1 MNINEQSEQK
11 EDLHHP
17 PSETLSSQMNIG
29 SELTA
34 ILSSTFQYVGMEFID
49 MLLKE
54 ITIQTKV
61 HSTLLLQLLSLEE
74 YRELCS
80 IYKSDEQKKLNIIS
94 CSQSSS
100 SSPEIRYPSCG
111 NSDNTSSPQ
120 HPTSSVAMDSTPDQ
134 LQDQFLLIRS
144 CFSNQASMKSS
155 LTNTIIPLLYLNSA
169 SPYIKTLLNDHVI
182 SLLNQHT
189 DTEQQEVERGIYPS
203 YQHFVGLK
211 LDSNRDKNDTI
222 KGILCV
228 TDSVVIE
235 SSRMNTITTILN
247 FMQTRCI
254 NELSQLRK
262 QEQLISARDLA
273 LLDAENK
280 LKFLADMSHE
290 IRTPMNAVIAL
301 TDLLLQERST
311 LNIEQIEH
319 LEVIQTSGSHLL
331 TIINDILDISKLNHD
346 PKFKLESRRFSLRKC
361 LKDTLNMAR
370 HQASMSQQNKV
381 VYVLEC
387 PPDKDDNVPL
397 PQLISQLEN
406 SGVLLRPL
414 LHKKGKTVL
423 PVIWK
428 IDPDVPDHLF
438 GDTMRLTQIMLNLC
452 SNAVK
457 FTKQGGIHIRIKRS
471 TPTPLRTPSARL
483 SDKRM
488 TFKER
493 YDAKIETIWNQAMQD
508 KRDRSNSYNPLP
520 STEEEVMPN
529 DYFGEKSILEISV
542 TDTGIGIPADRL
554 PKLFKSFSQIDIS
567 TARRYGGTGLG
578 LAISSTLVNR
588 MGGCVW
594 VESEEGV
601 GSRFALTLP
610 MTVAPR
616 GRNHSSDSTPL
627 GFAGSPSSPGSTVS
641 DSSSSVHS
649 ALGNATSNSGGTN
662 DIISPLS
669 SAYFTFSTPT
679 ITSAGST
686 ASGSGSG
693 YFPVTTAQLASQQQQ
708 QQQQHQ
714 QRPLLSRSTQQ
725 QYFAT
730 EPFNQQRSEPISIP
744 QIIENSTNEQSFSP
758 MAEDGHPLNPN
769 VNMTTN
775 SGMESDT
782 SKRINV
788 SGGSNV
794 ASNSGGNNA
803 RKSYNDLLSPATR
816 NNRVSISKQHYHNRK
831 PQTKEENLAKAHPLR
846 ILLAEDN
853 ILNQKIA
860 ISILKRLGYI
870 DVAIANNGSE
880 VLTLMKS
887 SVFDVIFMDLYM
899 PEMDGLEVT
908 REIIK
913 ERTRQKQLVN
923 QTTENTTPS
932 SSSDSESLLNSIDVY
947 IIALTASASR
957 EDRQICID
965 AGMNDFISKPFTMT
979 EMKSALKTCANKRKK
994 RRKLTQKQ
1002 MDIEDDTPATSSI
1015 IEDIDGPAIT
1025 SDIAHHSTDDPM
1037 MDVQT
1042 ATTHT
1047 L

>member
-1 MNINEQSEQK
+1 MTLNEQSGQK
-11 EDLHHP
+11 KYQTV
-17 PSETLSSQMNIG
+17 SSLSSCE
-29 SELTA
+29 ELTT
-34 ILSSTFQYVGMEFID
+34 ILFNTFDYVGMDFINA
-49 MLLKE
+49 LLKE
-54 ITIQTKV
+54 IAVQIKV
-61 HSTLLLQLLSLEE
+61 QSVLLLQLLSTEE
-74 YRELCS
+74 YNELSS
-80 IYKSDEQKKLNIIS
+80 IYKRDEHDNFHVIS
-94 CSQSSS
+94 SQSSS
-100 SSPEIRYPSCG
+100 SSSPKI
-111 NSDNTSSPQ
+111 TSPQ
-120 HPTSSVAMDSTPDQ
+120 HPTSDSIHQNSTPDS
-134 LQDQFLLIRS
+134 LQNQFLLIRS
-144 CFSNQASMKSS
+144 CFVDQTSMNSS
-155 LTNTIIPLLYLNSA
+155 LKDTIIPLSHLNAS
-169 SPYIKTLLNDHVI
+169 SPYIKTLVNQEPCI
-182 SLLNQHT
+182 SILNQQT
-189 DTEQQEVERGIYPS
+189 ETEQQEIERGIYPA
-203 YQHFVGLK
+203 YQQFVGLR
-211 LDSNRDKNDTI
+211 LDQPHL

-228 TDSVVIE
+228 TDHTVMDSTKLNKV
-235 SSRMNTITTILN
+235 THILECVK
-247 FMQTRCI
+247 TRCL
-254 NELSQLRK
+254 NELNQLKR
-262 QEQLISARDLA
+262 QEQLMTARDLA
-273 LLDAENK
+273 IVDAENK

-311 LNIEQIEH
+311 LNMEQIEH

-414 LHKKGKTVL
+414 LHKRGKTVL

-428 IDPDVPDHLF
+428 IDPDVPDHLL

-471 TPTPLRTPSARL
+471 APTPLRTPSTQSKS

-493 YDAKIETIWNQAMQD
+493 YDAKIETIWNQAMQE
-508 KRDRSNSYNPLP
+508 KRDRNYHP
-520 STEEEVMPN
+520 SPNNGLVGADEEIGS
-529 DYFGEKSILEISV
+529 DYFGEKTVLEISV
-542 TDTGIGIPADRL
+542 TDTGIGIPGDRL

-594 VESEEGV
+594 VESEEGI

-627 GFAGSPSSPGSTVS
+627 GFNGSPSSPGSTVS

-649 ALGNATSNSGGTN
+649 TLGNTNCASGN

-669 SAYFTFSTPT
+669 SAFFTFTTPT
-679 ITSAGST
+679 VTSGGST
-686 ASGSGSG
+686 NSVNSG
-693 YFPVTTAQLASQQQQ
+693 YFPATPAPFSSQQLQQQQ
-708 QQQQHQ
+708 QQQQ
-714 QRPLLSRSTQQ
+714 RPLLPRASHQHS
-725 QYFAT
+725 YAT
-730 EPFNQQRSEPISIP
+730 ESHQQRSEPISIP
-744 QIIENSTNEQSFSP
+744 QTAQTITQDQSYSP
-758 MAEDGHPLNPN
+758 MAEDGHPLHPN
-769 VNMTTN
+769 TN
-775 SGMESDT
+775 LPPSSDLDADAT
-782 SKRINV
+782 KRMNV
-788 SGGSNV
+788 SGNTTSNNN
-794 ASNSGGNNA
+794 SNPT
-803 RKSYNDLLSPATR
+803 RKNYSDLLSPATR
-816 NNRVSISKQHYHNRK
+816 NNRVSISKQHYHGRK

-860 ISILKRLGYI
+860 ISILKRLGYV

-880 VLTLMKS
+880 VLTLMKT

-913 ERTRQKQLVN
+913 ERTRQKSPS
-923 QTTENTTPS
+923 TDNTNTAPS
-932 SSSDSESLLNSIDVY
+932 SPTSSEPSSTLLNNNDVY

-979 EMKSALKTCANKRKK
+979 EMKAALKTCANKRKK
-994 RRKLTQKQ
+994 RRKLTQKVAD
-1002 MDIEDDTPATSSI
+1002 MEEVVDDAPATTV
-1015 IEDIDGPAIT
+1015 EDVDETASTVPLET
-1025 SDIAHHSTDDPM
+1025 DHHTADDPM
-1037 MDVQT
+1037 LDIQT
-1042 ATTHT
+1042 AAPH
-1047 L
+1047 